1 MTGSGSGVGATG
13 RRGALKALAGT
24 AAAGAGVG
32 GLPWS
37 RARAQQAANTV
48 KIALLCDFSGM
59 YRDVTGPTELACIK
73 QAAAEFANRGFNI
86 EVIFGDN
93 QNRPDVGSNLTR
105 SWIDRDGVDVIVD
118 GGASSVA
125 LAVNDIVRE
134 RNKVFLNSSSA
145 TSDLTG
151 RACSPNTVHWTY
163 DTWMLAKSTGGAT
176 VRDGGDSWFFITA
189 DYAFGHALE
198 RDTGNFVRQAG
209 GRVLGQVRTPFPGT
223 SDFSSFLVQA
233 AATRPKVIGLAN
245 AGTDTINCIKQAAEF
260 GLQRRGIRLA
270 SLLMFLPDVHALGLA
285 TTQGLICT
293 ETFYWDLNDRT
304 RAFTRKIRPQI
315 SVPLCMNHV
324 GGYASVL
331 HYLKVVAEMGVP
343 AAKASG
349 LETVNR
355 MKAMPC
361 DDDCFGPGRIR
372 EDGRKLHPAYL
383 FQVKAPEESRG
394 EWDYYKLL
402 QTTPGEEAF
411 RPLAEGGCGFVR
423 S

>member
-1 MTGSGSGVGATG
+1 MTATG
-13 RRGALKALAGT
+13 RRTLLKT
-24 AAAGAGVG
+24 AAAAALPAAAG
-32 GLPWS
+32 GLPW
-37 RARAQQAANTV
+37 RGARAQAANTV
-48 KIALLCDFSGM
+48 RIALLCDFSGM
-59 YRDVTGPTELACIK
+59 YRDVTGPTELACIR
-73 QAAAEFANRGFNI
+73 QAAAEFANRGFNV

-93 QNRPDVGSNLTR
+93 QNRPDVGSNLAR
-105 SWIDRDGVDVIVD
+105 GWIDRDGVDVVVD

-125 LAVNDIVRE
+125 LAVNDICRE
-134 RNKVFLNSSSA
+134 KNKVFLNTSSA

-198 RDTGNFVRQAG
+198 RDTSTFVRNAG
-209 GRVLGQVRTPFPGT
+209 GRILGSVRTPFPGT

-233 AATRPKVIGLAN
+233 AAARPKVIGLAN

-260 GLQRRGIRLA
+260 GLGRRGIRLA

-304 RAFTRKIRPQI
+304 RAFTRKMRPQV
-315 SVPLCMNHV
+315 SAPLCMNHA
-324 GGYASVL
+324 GGYAAVL
-331 HYLKVVAEMGVP
+331 HYLKAVADTGVQQ
-343 AAKASG
+343 AKASG
-349 LETVNR
+349 VEAVNR

-361 DDDCFGPGRIR
+361 DDDCFGPGTIR
-372 EDGRKLHPAYL
+372 QDGRKLHPAYL
-383 FQVKAPEESRG
+383 FEVKKPGESRG
-394 EWDYYKLL
+394 EWDYYKPL
-402 QTTPGEEAF
+402 QTTAGEEAF
-411 RPLAEGGCGFVR
+411 RPLGEGGCALVR